1 MDSVMSPYGRIL
13 ARIQAG
19 EFQADSPKTAST
31 ELQRRFRAA
40 IRDEYGHSFNNEKTR
55 NIFNKAW
62 YEGKEDWVQLAQAYQ
77 KITEQDAP
85 ETILDGNL
93 IAERIIGLA
102 DAFMKSEG
110 FLQHP
115 KEVRRGLLLDFVS
128 EKVSELVQMKKV
140 KRQVVEN
147 VLSHYESKYNVSL
160 REMLT
165 EEDEDEIVDMELDG
179 DEEETPETEAPEE
192 TEASSNPVDVVK
204 MDVPLFMRVLE
215 FAKEEAKDDI
225 TLHRLVTNVIRMC
238 QEGETLN
245 MGYYEEMLKGV
256 RGDEIDYLR
265 ALAGLKP
272 KTEEKK

>member
-1 MDSVMSPYGRIL
+1 MDSVMSPYGRIF

-19 EFQADSPKTAST
+19 EFQADSPKTASS
-31 ELQRRFRAA
+31 ELQRRFRDA
-40 IRDEYGHSFNNEKTR
+40 IRDEYGHSFINEKTR

-85 ETILDGNL
+85 DTILDGNL

-128 EKVSELVQMKKV
+128 EKVSELVQIKKV

-147 VLSHYESKYNVSL
+147 VLSYYESKYNVSL

-179 DEEETPETEAPEE
+179 DEEETTKSVSPEE
-192 TEASSNPVDVVK
+192 TSSNPVDVVK

-238 QEGETLN
+238 QEGEALN
-245 MGYYEEMLKGV
+245 MGHYEEMLKGV

-265 ALAGLKP
+265 TLAGLKP